1 MNSLIK
7 LAIERPVA
15 VMAVMILTVMFG
27 VVSSQIIPIQMSP
40 DIEKP
45 ILQVRIN
52 WSGASPEDVDREIVS
67 RLETELSGLNGVE
80 DINSRSDTG
89 RARVTLTYSVGTDM
103 DKALTMLLS
112 ELSGITD
119 LPDEASAPSVR
130 TSNSDDSPI
139 ARLALTATEQSDVD
153 VEQLG
158 NFLEDGIVAPLERV
172 SGVAEIS
179 LYGGGRRE
187 MRVEVNPA
195 DLIRYNLG
203 LPQVLQ
209 ALRQASATLSVGTIE
224 RGKRTYTVRTQA
236 NLFTPQTAGQIVIRN
251 DLNARG
257 QLVPVLLSDIAEI
270 KLVSKKRT
278 SFRRLN
284 GKDAVI
290 LNALR
295 EQDSNV
301 VETMENLRL
310 VIDEMNEDVLKSRG
324 LNLRVVYDET
334 DYIASAIDLVK
345 QNIWVGGLLALTI
358 LVLFLRAF
366 APTFIIFMAI
376 PTSVIGT
383 FVAMAALGMS
393 INVISL
399 AGLAFAVGMVVD
411 ASIVSQ
417 ENIYRL
423 RQNGI
428 AAPQAAFHGARQV
441 WAPIL
446 GSALTTVVVFIPVVM
461 LKLPV
466 GQLFRDIGVAISVS
480 VLISVL
486 VSTTL
491 IPSLSALLLRSD
503 KPLRKKSWQI
513 PLLDNAA
520 RQFKNAIMAYARMA
534 IRRRMLGAALV
545 VAMIITAGISTWR
558 FMPQLDYLPD
568 GNANFVFGSISVPP
582 GYSMEETKRIAA
594 RMEEGARPLWE
605 GKVSADG
612 PPEISRFFFVAFA
625 GGAFAGASSVD
636 PGRINELRDVL
647 SRPVFAEPGARA
659 FVRQA
664 SLFGRSVG
672 GSRSISLDVTGP
684 TQENIGTVTTALND
698 ALAQAFPRNEGN
710 QIRVLPSLN
719 TGTPQIQLT
728 PDPVALAASGLSM
741 QSFAQ
746 AVDIYND
753 GMRVTQI
760 PIDGELIDL
769 TLAGQN
775 AGNLSI
781 SDLENLPIITPS
793 GEVVS
798 AGQLARVSF
807 VSAPEQIRRIGGNQA
822 RSLQL
827 RPDESLPLESAIQKI
842 ETEILPQIAPLAA
855 EKNVQV
861 NVRGPRASWP
871 VHGRPCKQM
880 CWPPLR

>member
-67 RLETELSGLNGVE
+67 RLETELSGLNGGE

-139 ARLALTATEQSDVD
+139 ARLALSATEQSDAD

-257 QLVPVLLSDIAEI
+257 QLIPVLLSDIAEI

-295 EQDSNV
+295 EQNSNV

-310 VIDEMNEDVLKSRG
+310 VIDEMNENVLKSRG

-399 AGLAFAVGMVVD
+399 AGLAFTAPCCGAKPPVTPTH
-411 ASIVSQ
+411 A
-417 ENIYRL
+417 RL
-423 RQNGI
+423 R
-428 AAPQAAFHGARQV
+428 AP
-441 WAPIL
+441 
-446 GSALTTVVVFIPVVM
+446 
-461 LKLPV
+461 
-466 GQLFRDIGVAISVS
+466 
-480 VLISVL
+480 
-486 VSTTL
+486 
-491 IPSLSALLLRSD
+491 
-503 KPLRKKSWQI
+503 
-513 PLLDNAA
+513 
-520 RQFKNAIMAYARMA
+520 
-534 IRRRMLGAALV
+534 
-545 VAMIITAGISTWR
+545 
-558 FMPQLDYLPD
+558 
-568 GNANFVFGSISVPP
+568 
-582 GYSMEETKRIAA
+582 
-594 RMEEGARPLWE
+594 
-605 GKVSADG
+605 
-612 PPEISRFFFVAFA
+612 SRA
-625 GGAFAGASSVD
+625 
-636 PGRINELRDVL
+636 
-647 SRPVFAEPGARA
+647 
-659 FVRQA
+659 
-664 SLFGRSVG
+664 
-672 GSRSISLDVTGP
+672 
-684 TQENIGTVTTALND
+684 
-698 ALAQAFPRNEGN
+698 
-710 QIRVLPSLN
+710 
-719 TGTPQIQLT
+719 
-728 PDPVALAASGLSM
+728 
-741 QSFAQ
+741 
-746 AVDIYND
+746 
-753 GMRVTQI
+753 
-760 PIDGELIDL
+760 
-769 TLAGQN
+769 
-775 AGNLSI
+775 
-781 SDLENLPIITPS
+781 
-793 GEVVS
+793 
-798 AGQLARVSF
+798 
-807 VSAPEQIRRIGGNQA
+807 
-822 RSLQL
+822 
-827 RPDESLPLESAIQKI
+827 
-842 ETEILPQIAPLAA
+842 
-855 EKNVQV
+855 
-861 NVRGPRASWP
+861 
-871 VHGRPCKQM
+871 
-880 CWPPLR
+880 

>member
-534 IRRRMLGAALV
+534 IRRRDAGGSFGRGNDHHRWYFYLAVYA
-545 VAMIITAGISTWR
+545 TAGLSARWQCQFCFWLYQCAAWLFNGR
-558 FMPQLDYLPD
+558 NKAHRCPY
-568 GNANFVFGSISVPP
+568 GRRRPP
-582 GYSMEETKRIAA
+582 PMG
-594 RMEEGARPLWE
+594 
-605 GKVSADG
+605 GK
-612 PPEISRFFFVAFA
+612 
-625 GGAFAGASSVD
+625 
-636 PGRINELRDVL
+636 
-647 SRPVFAEPGARA
+647 
-659 FVRQA
+659 
-664 SLFGRSVG
+664 
-672 GSRSISLDVTGP
+672 
-684 TQENIGTVTTALND
+684 
-698 ALAQAFPRNEGN
+698 
-710 QIRVLPSLN
+710 
-719 TGTPQIQLT
+719 
-728 PDPVALAASGLSM
+728 
-741 QSFAQ
+741 
-746 AVDIYND
+746 
-753 GMRVTQI
+753 
-760 PIDGELIDL
+760 
-769 TLAGQN
+769 GQ
-775 AGNLSI
+775 
-781 SDLENLPIITPS
+781 
-793 GEVVS
+793 
-798 AGQLARVSF
+798 
-807 VSAPEQIRRIGGNQA
+807 RR
-822 RSLQL
+822 
-827 RPDESLPLESAIQKI
+827 
-842 ETEILPQIAPLAA
+842 
-855 EKNVQV
+855 
-861 NVRGPRASWP
+861 WP
-871 VHGRPCKQM
+871 A
-880 CWPPLR
+880 

>member
-1 MNSLIK
+1 M
-7 LAIERPVA
+7 
-15 VMAVMILTVMFG
+15 
-27 VVSSQIIPIQMSP
+27 
-40 DIEKP
+40 
-45 ILQVRIN
+45 
-52 WSGASPEDVDREIVS
+52 
-67 RLETELSGLNGVE
+67 
-80 DINSRSDTG
+80 
-89 RARVTLTYSVGTDM
+89 
-103 DKALTMLLS
+103 
-112 ELSGITD
+112 
-119 LPDEASAPSVR
+119 
-130 TSNSDDSPI
+130 
-139 ARLALTATEQSDVD
+139 
-153 VEQLG
+153 
-158 NFLEDGIVAPLERV
+158 
-172 SGVAEIS
+172 
-179 LYGGGRRE
+179 
-187 MRVEVNPA
+187 
-195 DLIRYNLG
+195 
-203 LPQVLQ
+203 
-209 ALRQASATLSVGTIE
+209 
-224 RGKRTYTVRTQA
+224 
-236 NLFTPQTAGQIVIRN
+236 
-251 DLNARG
+251 
-257 QLVPVLLSDIAEI
+257 
-270 KLVSKKRT
+270 
-278 SFRRLN
+278 
-284 GKDAVI
+284 
-290 LNALR
+290 
-295 EQDSNV
+295 
-301 VETMENLRL
+301 
-310 VIDEMNEDVLKSRG
+310 
-324 LNLRVVYDET
+324 
-334 DYIASAIDLVK
+334 
-345 QNIWVGGLLALTI
+345 
-358 LVLFLRAF
+358 
-366 APTFIIFMAI
+366 
-376 PTSVIGT
+376 GT

-513 PLLDNAA
+513 PLLDSAA

-625 GGAFAGASSVD
+625 GGAFAGASSLD

-760 PIDGELIDL
+760 PIDGELID
-769 TLAGQN
+769 
-775 AGNLSI
+775 
-781 SDLENLPIITPS
+781 
-793 GEVVS
+793 
-798 AGQLARVSF
+798 
-807 VSAPEQIRRIGGNQA
+807 
-822 RSLQL
+822 
-827 RPDESLPLESAIQKI
+827 
-842 ETEILPQIAPLAA
+842 
-855 EKNVQV
+855 
-861 NVRGPRASWP
+861 
-871 VHGRPCKQM
+871 
-880 CWPPLR
+880 

>member
-1 MNSLIK
+1 
-7 LAIERPVA
+7 
-15 VMAVMILTVMFG
+15 
-27 VVSSQIIPIQMSP
+27 
-40 DIEKP
+40 
-45 ILQVRIN
+45 
-52 WSGASPEDVDREIVS
+52 
-67 RLETELSGLNGVE
+67 
-80 DINSRSDTG
+80 
-89 RARVTLTYSVGTDM
+89 
-103 DKALTMLLS
+103 
-112 ELSGITD
+112 
-119 LPDEASAPSVR
+119 
-130 TSNSDDSPI
+130 
-139 ARLALTATEQSDVD
+139 
-153 VEQLG
+153 
-158 NFLEDGIVAPLERV
+158 
-172 SGVAEIS
+172 
-179 LYGGGRRE
+179 

-295 EQDSNV
+295 ERDSNV

-605 GKVSADG
+605 GKVS
-612 PPEISRFFFVAFA
+612 
-625 GGAFAGASSVD
+625 
-636 PGRINELRDVL
+636 
-647 SRPVFAEPGARA
+647 
-659 FVRQA
+659 
-664 SLFGRSVG
+664 
-672 GSRSISLDVTGP
+672 
-684 TQENIGTVTTALND
+684 
-698 ALAQAFPRNEGN
+698 
-710 QIRVLPSLN
+710 
-719 TGTPQIQLT
+719 
-728 PDPVALAASGLSM
+728 
-741 QSFAQ
+741 
-746 AVDIYND
+746 
-753 GMRVTQI
+753 
-760 PIDGELIDL
+760 
-769 TLAGQN
+769 
-775 AGNLSI
+775 
-781 SDLENLPIITPS
+781 
-793 GEVVS
+793 
-798 AGQLARVSF
+798 
-807 VSAPEQIRRIGGNQA
+807 RR
-822 RSLQL
+822 
-827 RPDESLPLESAIQKI
+827 
-842 ETEILPQIAPLAA
+842 
-855 EKNVQV
+855 
-861 NVRGPRASWP
+861 WP
-871 VHGRPCKQM
+871 A
-880 CWPPLR
+880 